1 MIKETSLYWYC
12 LVFHRSHCGP
22 KIWRRFCPL
31 FPESSRERVIC
42 KWVYSIDFYF
52 LFLQSRARCQDL
64 PRTLLTSPCVKLKDK
79 MLQRRDANIWA
90 TAQVPQRGASSVG
103 ISSSLWKGK
112 KSSDI
117 FQAVPSSVGYMEPL
131 EDCE

>member
-1 MIKETSLYWYC
+1 MIKETSLYWYS
-12 LVFHRSHCGP
+12 LVFHRSRCGP
-22 KIWRRFCPL
+22 KIRNRFRPLCPKCSH
-31 FPESSRERVIC
+31 EVIC

-52 LFLQSRARCQDL
+52 FIFLQSRARCQDL

-90 TAQVPQRGASSVG
+90 TAQVPQRGTSSVG

-117 FQAVPSSVGYMEPL
+117 FQAVPSSVDYVEPL

>member
-1 MIKETSLYWYC
+1 LWTKDSEQILS
-12 LVFHRSHCGP
+12 VIS
-22 KIWRRFCPL
+22 
-31 FPESSRERVIC
+31 ESSYERFFC
-42 KWVYSIDFYF
+42 KRVCSIDFYI

-64 PRTLLTSPCVKLKDK
+64 PGALLSSPCVKLKDK

-90 TAQVPQRGASSVG
+90 TAQVPQRGTSSVG
-103 ISSSLWKGK
+103 ISSTLWKGK

-117 FQAVPSSVGYMEPL
+117 FQAVPSSVGYVEPL

>member
-1 MIKETSLYWYC
+1 MCWYT

-22 KIWRRFCPL
+22 KIRSGFRPLCPK
-31 FPESSRERVIC
+31 SSRERVVC
-42 KWVYSIDFYF
+42 KRVYSIDLYF

-64 PRTLLTSPCVKLKDK
+64 PGTLLSSPCVKLKDK

-90 TAQVPQRGASSVG
+90 TAQVPQKGTNSVE
-103 ISSSLWKGK
+103 ILSSLWKGK

-117 FQAVPSSVGYMEPL
+117 FQAVPSSMGYMEPL